1 MMAFEEDVMKSLYI
15 SRVKIKNYRNFR
27 NVDVN
32 LGHKQVIIGENNVGK
47 TNFLRALQL
56 VLDPT
61 LSDEDRM
68 LEESDFNDLIE
79 NPMENQEEIRIDI
92 YISGYENNKVILAVL
107 QDATVL
113 NQNGEEE
120 LLITYKFA
128 PYTDSLGNVSYQ
140 YSIFMG
146 EDESRRFTANERKYL
161 NLKVIK
167 ALRDVEGD
175 MKNSRTSPIKKM
187 LNEYVID
194 KAELERI
201 AEAYRKDGEEI
212 LDLDELKD
220 LTYNINKRF
229 SNILGNNDFD
239 VSLQAMEIDPKRVLA
254 SLKLFIA
261 NRNIA
266 DNSLGLNNIL
276 YISLIMQML
285 QDKTVPTYLK
295 RELYDELCL
304 KPDSEIV
311 KKVYRANASGNYFL
325 IDKLSDLQTT
335 DIYDFMN
342 KYCSKNSGVTIL
354 AIEEPEAHLHPVNQR
369 LIYKDVINNSNNSV
383 LLTTHST
390 HITAIAPIESIVN
403 LHMKVGEG
411 TIIHATA
418 DMPITE
424 GEFLDVERYLDV
436 KRGEIYLGKG
446 VILVEGIA
454 EEYIVPKLAEIMGKP
469 LDEKG
474 VIVCNIN
481 CTNFTPYV
489 KLLQSLDIPYA
500 VITDGDFYIIDD
512 KDERVYHVLD
522 DEIADDVDCG
532 YLGMEVIGR
541 MVTQIGLIDEADIP
555 EDLSDADKLYH
566 TYGIFVGNNTFEV
579 DMMNACASDTI
590 ATQIFIDIFNE
601 LTEGGDRQK
610 ENFKNEIINKEY
622 WKCLSK
628 IEGNGIGK
636 GRFAQ
641 KLSSRVCEV
650 QIPAYIRK
658 AIDYIYAKVSV

>member
-1 MMAFEEDVMKSLYI
+1 MKSLYI

-27 NVDVN
+27 NIDVN

-68 LEESDFNDLIE
+68 LEESDFNDLLE
-79 NPMENQEEIRIDI
+79 RPMDNQEEIRIDI
-92 YISGYENNKVILAVL
+92 YISGYENNKTIMAVL
-107 QDATVL
+107 QDATIL
-113 NQNGEEE
+113 NENGREE
-120 LLITYKFA
+120 LLFTYKFA

-146 EDESRRFTANERKYL
+146 GDESRRFAANERKYL

-175 MKNSRTSPIKKM
+175 MRNSKTSPIKKM
-187 LNEYVID
+187 LNEYAID

-201 AEAYRKDGEEI
+201 AEAYRGDGEEI
-212 LDLDELKD
+212 LNLDELKD

-229 SNILGNNDFD
+229 SKILGNNNFD
-239 VSLQAMEIDPKRVLA
+239 VSLQAMEIDPNKVLA
-254 SLKLFIA
+254 SLKLFMA

-266 DNSLGLNNIL
+266 DSSLGLNNIL

-285 QDKTVPTYLK
+285 QDKTVPTFLRK
-295 RELYDELCL
+295 ELYDELCS
-304 KPDSEIV
+304 KSDSEIV
-311 KKVYRANASGNYFL
+311 TKVYKANSSGNYFL
-325 IDKLSDLQTT
+325 GDKLSDVQAT
-335 DIYDFMN
+335 DIYDFMD
-342 KYCSKNSGVTIL
+342 KYCSKNTGVTLL

-403 LHMKVGEG
+403 LHVKSGEG
-411 TIIHATA
+411 TVIHATA
-418 DMPITE
+418 GMPITDD
-424 GEFLDVERYLDV
+424 EFLDVERYLDV

-454 EEYIVPKLAEIMGKP
+454 EEYIVPKFAEIIGKP

-474 VIVCNIN
+474 IIVCNIN

-489 KLLQSLDIPYA
+489 KLLRSLDIPYA
-500 VITDGDFYIIDD
+500 VITDGDFYLFDD
-512 KDERVYHVLD
+512 KHERVYHVLD
-522 DEIADDVDCG
+522 DEIEDDVDYG

-541 MVTQIGLIDEADIP
+541 MVTEIGLINKADIP
-555 EDLSDADKLYH
+555 ENLSDADELYH

-590 ATQIFIDIFNE
+590 ATQVFIDIFNE
-601 LTEGGDRQK
+601 LTEGGNRQK
-610 ENFKNEIINKEY
+610 ENFKNEINNKMY

-641 KLSSRVCEV
+641 KLSSRVCKA
-650 QIPAYIRK
+650 QIPDYIKK
-658 AIDYIYAKVSV
+658 AINYIYKKVDA

>member
-1 MMAFEEDVMKSLYI
+1 MKSLYI
-15 SRVKIKNYRNFR
+15 SRVRIKNYRNFR

-68 LEESDFNDLIE
+68 LEEADFNDLID
-79 NPMENQEEIRIDI
+79 NPMDNQEEIRIDI

-113 NQNGEEE
+113 NENGEEE

-128 PYTDSLGNVSYQ
+128 PYKDSLGNVSYQ

-175 MKNSRTSPIKKM
+175 IRNSKTSPIKKM
-187 LNEYVID
+187 LNEYAID

-201 AEAYRKDGEEI
+201 AEAYRRDGEEI
-212 LDLDELKD
+212 LNLDELKD
-220 LTYNINKRF
+220 LTHNINKRF
-229 SNILGNNDFD
+229 SKILGNNDFD

-254 SLKLFIA
+254 SLKLFMA

-266 DNSLGLNNIL
+266 DSSLGLNNIL

-285 QDKTVPTYLK
+285 QDKTVPTFLTK
-295 RELYDELCL
+295 ELYDELCL
-304 KPDSEIV
+304 KPDGEIV
-311 KKVYRANASGNYFL
+311 SKVYKVNTSGNYFL
-325 IDKLSDLQTT
+325 IDKLSDMQAT
-335 DIYDFMN
+335 DIYNFMD
-342 KYCSKNSGVTIL
+342 KYCSKNTGVTIL

-369 LIYKDVINNSNNSV
+369 LIYKEVINNSNNSV

-403 LHMKVGEG
+403 LHVKSGEG
-411 TIIHATA
+411 TVIHATA
-418 DMPITE
+418 DMPITD

-454 EEYIVPKLAEIMGKP
+454 EEYIVPKFAEIMEKP

-474 VIVCNIN
+474 IIICNIN

-489 KLLQSLDIPYA
+489 KLLRSLDIPYV
-500 VITDGDFYIIDD
+500 VITDGDFYFLDN
-512 KDERVYHVLD
+512 KDERVYHVLEE
-522 DEIADDVDCG
+522 EIADDADCG

-541 MVTQIGLIDEADIP
+541 LVMEIGLINEADIP
-555 EDLSDADKLYH
+555 ENLSDADKLYH
-566 TYGIFVGNNTFEV
+566 TYGIFVGNNTFEI
-579 DMMNACASDTI
+579 DMMNACASDPI

-610 ENFKNEIINKEY
+610 ENFKNEINNKMY

-641 KLSSRVCEV
+641 KLSNRVCKA
-650 QIPAYIRK
+650 QIPDYIKK
-658 AIDYIYAKVSV
+658 AINYIYKKADA

>member
-1 MMAFEEDVMKSLYI
+1 MKSLYI

-79 NPMENQEEIRIDI
+79 NPLDNQEEIRIDI
-92 YISGYENNKVILAVL
+92 YISGYKNNKTVLAVL

-113 NQNGEEE
+113 NTNGEEE

-128 PYTDSLGNVSYQ
+128 PYIDSLGNVSYQ
-140 YSIFMG
+140 YSVFMAD
-146 EDESRRFTANERKYL
+146 DESKRFTANERKYI

-167 ALRDVEGD
+167 ALRDVEND
-175 MKNSRTSPIKKM
+175 MRNSRISPIKKM
-187 LNEYVID
+187 LNEYAID
-194 KAELERI
+194 KSELEQI
-201 AEAYRKDGEEI
+201 ADAYRKDGEKV
-212 LDLDELKD
+212 LSLDELKD
-220 LTYNINKRF
+220 LTSNINKRF
-229 SNILGNNDFD
+229 SKILGNHDFD
-239 VSLQAMEIDPKRVLA
+239 VSLQAMEINPNRVLA
-254 SLKLFIA
+254 SLKLLMA
-261 NRNIA
+261 NRNTA
-266 DNSLGLNNIL
+266 DSSLGINNIL

-285 QDKTVPTYLK
+285 QDKTVPTFLK
-295 RELYDELCL
+295 KELYDELCV
-304 KPDSEIV
+304 KPDSKILTE
-311 KKVYRANASGNYFL
+311 VYKINSNGNYFL
-325 IDKLSDLQTT
+325 EDKLSDIQRD
-335 DIYDFMN
+335 DIYSFMD
-342 KYCSKNSGVTIL
+342 KYCSKNTGVTIL

-369 LIYKDVINNSNNSV
+369 LIYKDIINNSNNSV

-403 LHMKVGEG
+403 LHAKSGEG

-418 DMPITE
+418 DMPITD

-454 EEYIVPKLAEIMGKP
+454 EEYIIPRFAEIMGKP
-469 LDEKG
+469 LDERG

-489 KLLQSLDIPYA
+489 KLLRSLDIPYT
-500 VITDGDFYIIDD
+500 VITDGDFYYVDD
-512 KDERVYHVLD
+512 KGERVYHVFEDEVSD
-522 DEIADDVDCG
+522 DADYG
-532 YLGMEVIGR
+532 YLGMEVIER
-541 MVTQIGLIDEADIP
+541 VVTEIGLTTKADIP
-555 EDLSDADKLYH
+555 KDRSDADKLYQ
-566 TYGIFVGNNTFEV
+566 TYGIFVGNYTFEV
-579 DMMNACASDTI
+579 DMMNACTSNVT
-590 ATQIFIDIFNE
+590 ATQVFIDIFDE

-610 ENFKNEIINKEY
+610 KNFKDEIIDKKY

-641 KLSSRVCEV
+641 KLSSRVCKDH
-650 QIPAYIRK
+650 IP
-658 AIDYIYAKVSV
+658 DYIKEAINYICKKVDI